1 MMRVGGPQLLLHVL
15 GFSSFAY
22 AIYYDLYEVEL
33 PPELAPTREQFG
45 GQAKYLTFLN
55 MALQLLY
62 FFLCLLADFSPKD
75 SRVNRIRDL
84 MFASAAFPIGIFV
97 GFIFW
102 SIWAVDRELIFS
114 ARS

>member
-1 MMRVGGPQLLLHVL
+1 MRVGGPQLLLHVL
-15 GFSSFAY
+15 GFASFAY
-22 AIYYDLYEVEL
+22 AIYYDLVEVEL

-55 MALQLLY
+55 MGLQLLY
-62 FFLCLLADFSPKD
+62 FALCLVADVSPKG
-75 SRVNRIRDL
+75 SGVHGFRDIV
-84 MFASAAFPIGIFV
+84 FASAAFPIGIFV

-114 ARS
+114 AR

>member
-1 MMRVGGPQLLLHVL
+1 MRVAAPQLLLHL
-15 GFSSFAY
+15 AGCSSFAY

-33 PPELAPTREQFG
+33 PAQLAPTRELFG

-55 MALQLLY
+55 MVLQLLY
-62 FFLCLLADFSPKD
+62 FSLCLLADFSSKD
-75 SRVNRIRDL
+75 SAVSRLRHV

-114 ARS
+114 AR